1 MRHAAPLPAEGA
13 PGSRWQVPEFGFL
26 SVIPGFL
33 VLLRRL
39 NCSVQIKMAIFCASQ
54 LSIPAPIA
62 DGESKMTRE
71 KVGVE
76 GSLLLLTVSS

>member
-13 PGSRWQVPEFGFL
+13 PGSRWRVPEF
-26 SVIPGFL
+26 VIPGFL